1 MAEAMEEQLP
11 QTEMVEQVVLAAV
24 VWEMTMDQVELA
36 LQELLAKEIAVE
48 LVMVLT
54 SVLVA
59 AEVQLLQDKAVQLEE
74 VAEQETALTRLGH
87 L

>member
-59 AEVQLLQDKAVQLEE
+59 AEVQLL
-74 VAEQETALTRLGH
+74 
-87 L
+87 

>member
-1 MAEAMEEQLP
+1 
-11 QTEMVEQVVLAAV
+11 
-24 VWEMTMDQVELA
+24 
-36 LQELLAKEIAVE
+36 
-48 LVMVLT
+48 MVLT